1 MEDETASSRP
11 VRCSSETRPSVG
23 TYVDDAVFMVR

>member
-1 MEDETASSRP
+1 MEDDTASSRP

-23 TYVDDAVFMVR
+23 IYVDAEVSMV